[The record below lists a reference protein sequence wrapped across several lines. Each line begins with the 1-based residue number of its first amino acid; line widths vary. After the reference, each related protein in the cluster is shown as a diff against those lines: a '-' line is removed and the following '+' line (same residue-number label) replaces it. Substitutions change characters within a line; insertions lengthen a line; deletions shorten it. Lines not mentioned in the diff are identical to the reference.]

1 MIDQKRLENAIR
13 EMIIALGDDP
23 TREGL
28 VDTPK
33 RAAGMYAELLEGM
46 NYTNDE
52 IATMFDVSLICFP
65 CVNIFIIHIINL
77 ILMFRASNA
86 CLCHLLQT
94 CVCLSNQ

>member
-33 RAAGMYAELLEGM
+33 RAARMYAELLEGM

-52 IATMFDVSLICFP
+52 IATMFDKTFDEDSLTDSK
-65 CVNIFIIHIINL
+65 NIVVIKDIDIFSFCEH
-77 ILMFRASNA
+77 
-86 CLCHLLQT
+86 HLA
-94 CVCLSNQ
+94 

>member
-33 RAAGMYAELLEGM
+33 MSSW
-46 NYTNDE
+46 
-52 IATMFDVSLICFP
+52 DVC
-65 CVNIFIIHIINL
+65 
-77 ILMFRASNA
+77 
-86 CLCHLLQT
+86 
-94 CVCLSNQ
+94 